1 MGVWKSNNFIICF
14 LGWICSLI
22 YHIAYRLDWIKAEKS
37 GEYVVE
43 SLFSQGFIHM
53 STEQQVLQVA
63 NNFYKDS
70 EDLVLLYIDS
80 EKINGSLRWEG
91 KEEYGEDYPH
101 LYASLPVNAVK
112 RVENFTTDNN
122 GNYLMP

>member
-1 MGVWKSNNFIICF
+1 M
-14 LGWICSLI
+14 
-22 YHIAYRLDWIKAEKS
+22 DWMKAEKS

-43 SLFSQGFIHM
+43 SLFIQGFIHM

-70 EDLVLLYIDS
+70 EDLVLLYVDS
-80 EKINGSLRWEG
+80 EKIKGSLRWEG
-91 KEEYGEDYPH
+91 KEEYGENYPH
-101 LYASLPVNAVK
+101 LYASLPVNDVK
-112 RVENFTTDNN
+112 RVEDFTTDNN